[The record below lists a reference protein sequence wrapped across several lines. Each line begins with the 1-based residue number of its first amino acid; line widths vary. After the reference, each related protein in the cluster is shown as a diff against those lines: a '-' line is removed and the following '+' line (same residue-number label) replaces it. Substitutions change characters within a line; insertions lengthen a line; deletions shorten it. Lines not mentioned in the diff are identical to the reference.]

1 MEFKIRIPVLTSD
14 MLAKLLHGKFEIVF
28 SSLLTDVA
36 RGKIQAR
43 DFFDLEL

>member
-14 MLAKLLHGKFEIVF
+14 MLAKLLHGNFEIVS